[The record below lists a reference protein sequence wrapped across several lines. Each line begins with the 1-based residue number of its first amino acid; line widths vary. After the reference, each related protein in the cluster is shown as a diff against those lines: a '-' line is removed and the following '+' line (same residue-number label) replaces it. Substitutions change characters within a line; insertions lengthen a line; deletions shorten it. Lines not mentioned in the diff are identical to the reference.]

1 MIKVFRTFENQE
13 KNMATI
19 INLHMPR
26 RLLPGSEAIDHATV
40 GTKATAI
47 NNVKDSHKA
56 SV

>member
-1 MIKVFRTFENQE
+1 MHSPKTGE
-13 KNMATI
+13 KHDTI

-40 GTKATAI
+40 GTIATAI
-47 NNVKDSHKA
+47 NNVKDSHTA